1 MKTPGIRSIS
11 RTPHTRLAAE
21 TDNMTTRTRP
31 QHLPEAPL
39 GTRAPPL
46 KILFL
51 HGSKSVA
58 ASTQPAFL
66 AQHGHEVVN
75 PALSEED
82 FDEDVR
88 IAQAAFDRHQPDFVV
103 GWSRGAA
110 VAMNIHSGKSHLV
123 LLCPAWKKYGTATAV
138 KPNAVILHSRAD
150 DVVPFADSEELAGSS
165 GLPTSALIDVGTDHL
180 LADPQSLSAMLREC
194 RVITHH

>member
-1 MKTPGIRSIS
+1 
-11 RTPHTRLAAE
+11 
-21 TDNMTTRTRP
+21 MTTRTR
-31 QHLPEAPL
+31 QQGLPEMPL

-51 HGSKSVA
+51 HGSKSVP

-88 IAQAAFDRHQPDFVV
+88 IAQAAFDRHQPHLVV

-110 VAMNIHSGKSHLV
+110 VAMNIHSGKSPLV

-150 DVVPFADSEELAGSS
+150 DVVPFADSEDLARDSGS
-165 GLPTSALIDVGTDHL
+165 PASALIEVGTDHL
-180 LADPQSLSAMLREC
+180 LADPHTLSAVLTACEA
-194 RVITHH
+194 ITRHTPEH